1 MSNLVELSKN
11 LNSDDP
17 VEAEDSMNTD
27 AVASDL
33 SPSNDAEED
42 VTDIQ
47 AGKGADT
54 EDVVSGADDDEKA
67 EPVQVEDKVEEAVSQ
82 SDQKTATSDADSE
95 SEDDASESEL
105 AADSD
110 TDDASK
116 TDDADAAAETES
128 KSAENED
135 TEPNSAE
142 TKSLIPKPSTGG
154 EKKKSGSLVERAAS
168 MSGSN
173 PFNRPIGKIGEARR
187 DPSSMNPMTP
197 PPAPTHNFRGIGGSG
212 GPKKPKTD
220 DGDTPAPITSSA
232 FGAVSP
238 PEKKQSALERMA
250 NAAPAKPLVQK
261 KERKAKPPQEIDLV
275 ALREAGYITPD
286 MPPNLMSE
294 EFRIIK
300 RSLLLHAFSK
310 GKARSKKSN
319 VMLVTS
325 SNPSEGKTFCTI
337 NLALSIATEQDITVL
352 LIDADFSK
360 PEILNRLGV
369 NGGRGLMDVV
379 ADDNIDVGDCLIR
392 TNVPNLVLL
401 PAGRQH
407 NLTTEL
413 LASERMETMVEEIA
427 TRYPDRLVIFDSPPV
442 LASSAASV
450 LALYMGQTV
459 FVIEAEKTTEPQ
471 IKESLSMISSCENIN
486 LLLNKTRYNSSN
498 QKFASYYGYGGR

>member
-1 MSNLVELSKN
+1 MVSNAVVA
-11 LNSDDP
+11 DGDP
-17 VEAEDSMNTD
+17 
-27 AVASDL
+27 VASD
-33 SPSNDAEED
+33 
-42 VTDIQ
+42 
-47 AGKGADT
+47 GAD
-54 EDVVSGADDDEKA
+54 KA
-67 EPVQVEDKVEEAVSQ
+67 ELSGIKQP
-82 SDQKTATSDADSE
+82 ADSE
-95 SEDDASESEL
+95 PSESSEPSDK
-105 AADSD
+105 AADPD
-110 TDDASK
+110 EA
-116 TDDADAAAETES
+116 
-128 KSAENED
+128 
-135 TEPNSAE
+135 
-142 TKSLIPKPSTGG
+142 KPSKQEGAGSARGIGIGTTASSD
-154 EKKKSGSLVERAAS
+154 KKKDKSSSLVERAAL
-168 MSGSN
+168 MSGTN
-173 PFNRPIGKIGEARR
+173 PFNRPIGKVGEAQRR
-187 DPSSMNPMTP
+187 DPSSMNPIAAP
-197 PPAPTHNFRGIGGSG
+197 PPAPSFRGIGGSG
-212 GPKKPKTD
+212 GPKKKAPETD
-220 DGDTPAPITSSA
+220 GAENASDSETNVTSQGFS
-232 FGAVSP
+232 AVSAP
-238 PEKKQSALERMA
+238 VKKPSALERMA
-250 NAAPAKPLVQK
+250 EANKKAEAPLVQK
-261 KERKAKPPQEIDLV
+261 KERKSRPPQEIDLV

-310 GKARSKKSN
+310 GKARSKNSN

-352 LIDADFSK
+352 LVDADFSK

-379 ADDNIDVGDCLIR
+379 ADDSIDVGECLIR

-413 LASERMETMVEEIA
+413 LASERMESMVEEIA

-459 FVIEAEKTTEPQ
+459 FVIEAEQTTEPQ
-471 IKESLSMISSCENIN
+471 IKESLSMISACENIN
-486 LLLNKTRYNSSN
+486 LLLNKTRYNGSN